1 MIDNVRIYGS
11 DLAVTIY
18 IVTYRSGRTVTMLK
32 REAPATVR
40 KFLNQYSAT
49 RRTLQVPMWDGNN
62 VTYSYYDIIG

>member
-40 KFLNQYSAT
+40 KFLNLYSAT
-49 RRTLQVPMWDGNN
+49 RRTLQIPMWDGNN
-62 VTYSYYDIIG
+62 VTYSYYDIVG